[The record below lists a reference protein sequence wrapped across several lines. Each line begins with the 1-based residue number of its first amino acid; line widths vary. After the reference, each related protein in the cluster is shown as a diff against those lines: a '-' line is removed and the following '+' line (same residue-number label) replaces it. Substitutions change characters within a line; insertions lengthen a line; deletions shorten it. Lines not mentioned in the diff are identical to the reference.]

1 MKKLFKLEK
10 KDLEMVSGGGGPIT
24 GRIIIGTIFGIKNNI
39 PVVTPIS
46 RAVGNVIPA
55 VTERQFWS
63 NHNST
68 NEVINS
74 KEEIN
79 RCNRQL
85 IGSVTYS
92 VAYGIAGTVTSLL
105 PGVVGFMLGKRTL
118 NSHSSD
124 KKAN

>member
-1 MKKLFKLEK
+1 MKKLFKLTE
-10 KDLEMVSGGGGPIT
+10 KDLELISGGDGPIT
-24 GRIIIGTIFGIKNNI
+24 GRVIIGIIFGVKNNI

-55 VTERQFWS
+55 VIERQFWS
-63 NHNST
+63 NHDST

-79 RCNRQL
+79 RCNKQL
-85 IGSVTYS
+85 VGSVAYS
-92 VAYGIAGTVTSLL
+92 VAYGVAGTVTSLL
-105 PGVVGFMLGKRTL
+105 PGVVGFVLGKRAL
-118 NSHSSD
+118 NSNSSD